1 MKKQFGLLFS
11 LLLSLFISA
20 QTKDTHE
27 FIFNESL
34 LEGFKKVVPTKE
46 QSKLY
51 DYIFVSNDNQVQV
64 RYTFRPD
71 MKNVKPDAVETYA
84 TALFLNNAKS
94 KVPGSIKVLPS
105 SKEDVQTD
113 FGGTSAYFALFETD
127 KTFGAEFPFC
137 LSFLIYKE
145 SAGAF
150 EIHLLAKT
158 QEDFSMDSHVQAFAG
173 KIIHFNTEINI
184 NPNLQKK
191 YLPTEIQNLYIGMN
205 QDAIKKLRPKMQMPK
220 DAYDNNLIENFSTG
234 TIKQITCMMLPDKT
248 VDEFI
253 VEYRDE
259 AKALEVAKQMYH
271 TPNDVSAELPLKWE
285 FKLSDGLILKC
296 WVFRNKICIAD
307 SRQF

>member
-11 LLLSLFISA
+11 LLLSLIISA
-20 QTKDTHE
+20 QTKDTHQ
-27 FIFNESL
+27 FIFTESF
-34 LEGFKKVVPTKE
+34 LEGFKKIVPTSE

-51 DYIFVSNDNQVQV
+51 DHIYVSNDKQVQV

-94 KVPGSIKVLPS
+94 KVPGNIKVLPS
-105 SKEDVQTD
+105 TKEDVQTD
-113 FGGTSAYFALFETD
+113 YGGTAAYFALFETD
-127 KTFGAEFPFC
+127 KTFGAEYPYC

-145 SAGAF
+145 NTGAF

-158 QEDFSMDSHVQAFAG
+158 QEDFSVDSHIQVFAG
-173 KIIHFNTEINI
+173 KIIHFNSELTIV
-184 NPNLQKK
+184 PSLQKQ
-191 YLPTEIQNLYIGMN
+191 YLPVEIQNMHIGMS
-205 QDAIKKLRPKMQMPK
+205 QDLVKKLRPKIPIPA
-220 DAYDNNLIENFSTG
+220 DANEDNLVENFTTG
-234 TIKQITCMMLPDKT
+234 AVKQLTCQMLADKT
-248 VDEFI
+248 VYEFI

-259 AKALEVAKQMYH
+259 AKAVAVAKQMYH
-271 TPNDVSAELPLKWE
+271 APNDASSELPLKWE